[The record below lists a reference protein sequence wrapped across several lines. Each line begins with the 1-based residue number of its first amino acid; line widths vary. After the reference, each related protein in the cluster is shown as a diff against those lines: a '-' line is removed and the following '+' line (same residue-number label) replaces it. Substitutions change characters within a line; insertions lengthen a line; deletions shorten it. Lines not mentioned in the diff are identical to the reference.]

1 MALKWCAW
9 GPAAQVRG
17 KDIPKPVR
25 NWNQCGLSSRVLE
38 VLRKAGYGAPMP
50 IQAQALPAIMAG
62 RDCLGIAKTG
72 SGKTL
77 AFVLP
82 MLRHIKDQA
91 RACYGNTLTFCCKTL
106 VLRGC
111 LRCEVSSLVLS
122 PASIPACAPPKQAD
136 ICRRAI
142 SLASDPSSSCASMPC
157 CAPCLLSRPRG
168 TCKLMPAH
176 GRDCG
181 CSHTASLTGIL

>member
-1 MALKWCAW
+1 MVWQTDIGLV
-9 GPAAQVRG
+9 PAQVRG

-38 VLRKAGYGAPMP
+38 VLRKAGYSKPMP

-82 MLRHIKDQA
+82 MLRHIKDQVRPGWEA
-91 RACYGNTLTFCCKTL
+91 GAVCDA
-106 VLRGC
+106 V
-111 LRCEVSSLVLS
+111 
-122 PASIPACAPPKQAD
+122 
-136 ICRRAI
+136 
-142 SLASDPSSSCASMPC
+142 LASSQALHLGSA
-157 CAPCLLSRPRG
+157 R
-168 TCKLMPAH
+168 
-176 GRDCG
+176 
-181 CSHTASLTGIL
+181 

>member
-1 MALKWCAW
+1 M
-9 GPAAQVRG
+9 RG

-38 VLRKAGYGAPMP
+38 VLRKAGYARPMP

-82 MLRHIKDQA
+82 MLRHIKDQVRRCRPQFLMQEVGGMQREQLGCEPA
-91 RACYGNTLTFCCKTL
+91 AACVCRTFVLWEHSLQYIYALGHGLRAL
-106 VLRGC
+106 VKGRVVVC
-111 LRCEVSSLVLS
+111 
-122 PASIPACAPPKQAD
+122 
-136 ICRRAI
+136 
-142 SLASDPSSSCASMPC
+142 SC
-157 CAPCLLSRPRG
+157 
-168 TCKLMPAH
+168 
-176 GRDCG
+176 D
-181 CSHTASLTGIL
+181 

>member
-1 MALKWCAW
+1 MR
-9 GPAAQVRG
+9 AAQVRG

-38 VLRKAGYGAPMP
+38 VLRKAGYARPMP

-82 MLRHIKDQA
+82 MLRHIKDQ
-91 RACYGNTLTFCCKTL
+91 
-106 VLRGC
+106 VRG
-111 LRCEVSSLVLS
+111 V
-122 PASIPACAPPKQAD
+122 PPHMV
-136 ICRRAI
+136 R
-142 SLASDPSSSCASMPC
+142 SSC
-157 CAPCLLSRPRG
+157 
-168 TCKLMPAH
+168 H
-176 GRDCG
+176 
-181 CSHTASLTGIL
+181 